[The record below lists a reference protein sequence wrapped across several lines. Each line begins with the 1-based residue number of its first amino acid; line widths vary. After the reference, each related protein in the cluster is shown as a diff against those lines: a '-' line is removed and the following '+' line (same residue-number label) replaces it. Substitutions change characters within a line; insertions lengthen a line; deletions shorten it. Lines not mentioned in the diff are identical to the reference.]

1 MNCKLVLSFR
11 SQFIHLAVEVQ
22 IKSELLHISR
32 YVTRPIGALTGA
44 VEAVCAA
51 TTQTRPTLPASREEQ
66 GAQISNEKCQSALT
80 DWHYALAGFSLIA
93 RSDRPKTQHTNYAPL
108 SSNSALPAL

>member
-1 MNCKLVLSFR
+1 IECVVLCQSG
-11 SQFIHLAVEVQ
+11 
-22 IKSELLHISR
+22 ISR

-66 GAQISNEKCQSALT
+66 GTQISNEKCQSALT
-80 DWHYALAGFSLIA
+80 DWHYAIWRALSLRGDAGLKNLFTICCAS
-93 RSDRPKTQHTNYAPL
+93 
-108 SSNSALPAL
+108 